1 MIRSYI
7 LSLAFVL
14 VASFVSAQQ
23 DPQFTQ
29 WYMDPVTSNIA
40 AAGQSSLTNVNAFYR
55 NQWLGLERAPV
66 TTLLNIDSK
75 LGFMPG
81 GFGLQFYQD
90 ELGNE
95 SNTMVKLGYSY
106 SLNPFRSGTILSF
119 GTSVSYFNKT
129 LGNNYEWIALEE
141 NDSAIPDE
149 GTSDATVDLDF
160 GIYLHKPK
168 KFYIGLSSTHLL
180 QNDFRNIS
188 IEPKRHYY
196 LMGGYN
202 FNLDGDF
209 LVLRTN
215 FLTKTDIAA
224 LAVDFNVNLLMNDML
239 WAGVSARPGDAI
251 APVLGF
257 QHRITKKEQISYSEQ
272 FFRVGYSYDIT
283 TSELQNFSSGSHEVF
298 LSYSFKFESTPIQNK
313 YANPRFL

>member
-1 MIRSYI
+1 
-7 LSLAFVL
+7 
-14 VASFVSAQQ
+14 
-23 DPQFTQ
+23 
-29 WYMDPVTSNIA
+29 
-40 AAGQSSLTNVNAFYR
+40 
-55 NQWLGLERAPV
+55 
-66 TTLLNIDSK
+66 
-75 LGFMPG
+75 
-81 GFGLQFYQD
+81 
-90 ELGNE
+90 
-95 SNTMVKLGYSY
+95 
-106 SLNPFRSGTILSF
+106 
-119 GTSVSYFNKT
+119 
-129 LGNNYEWIALEE
+129 
-141 NDSAIPDE
+141 
-149 GTSDATVDLDF
+149 
-160 GIYLHKPK
+160 
-168 KFYIGLSSTHLL
+168 
-180 QNDFRNIS
+180 
-188 IEPKRHYY
+188 
-196 LMGGYN
+196 MGGYN